1 LLHKQRRPATLES
14 SWLKR
19 LRFILIAIP
28 ILLGLL
34 GTTSSSSLALAQ
46 QEESHAGLVLQFP
59 DGTTQ
64 TYCIPFTGD
73 SISGLDMLLK
83 TGLNVKVEAYGGL
96 GAEICQ
102 IGATGCDYPNQ
113 PCACQSFGPGGVYW
127 SYHHLSGGQWRASAL
142 GAGSYRVHNGD
153 VEGWAWS
160 DGKPPKLYIFAQLCH
175 ATQPQPEPS
184 AIPPTNTHA
193 SPTPRPAPPT
203 TTRKPAFTVTPR
215 PAPSTRQPQPTAE
228 PVTPTP
234 TTTPQLT
241 STTTAHPTATPPPQP
256 STTPTDTP
264 SPTQPAPLPTPTIRN
279 PQSAIRNPEDV
290 ARTVGLAI
298 AGIVAGSLAVWG
310 ITAATRRGRKGGG
323 TNVE

>member
-1 LLHKQRRPATLES
+1 LLHKQRRPAALER

-19 LRFILIAIP
+19 FRDILIAIS

-34 GTTSSSSLALAQ
+34 GTTSSSSLAQ
-46 QEESHAGLVLQFP
+46 QEENHAGLVLQFP

-73 SISGLDMLLK
+73 SISGLDILLK
-83 TGLNVKVEAYGGL
+83 TGLDVKVEAYGGL

-127 SYHHLSGGQWRASAL
+127 SYHHLSGGQWRASVL

-160 DGKPPKLYIFAQLCH
+160 DGKPPKLYTFAQLCP
-175 ATQPQPEPS
+175 ASQPQPEPT
-184 AIPPTNTHA
+184 AIPPTKTAPRPTPRSAPPTPTRKPA
-193 SPTPRPAPPT
+193 SIATPRPAPPT
-203 TTRKPAFTVTPR
+203 AK
-215 PAPSTRQPQPTAE
+215 SQPTPEQA
-228 PVTPTP
+228 VATPTP
-234 TTTPQLT
+234 AHRLT
-241 STTTAHPTATPPPQP
+241 STATAQPTATPTLQ
-256 STTPTDTP
+256 PTDTP
-264 SPTQPAPLPTPTIRN
+264 TAVPSPTQTVPLPTPTI
-279 PQSAIRNPEDV
+279 PTPPSPIRNQEDV

-310 ITAATRRGRKGGG
+310 IAAATRRGRKGGG
-323 TNVE
+323 ANVE